1 MGTYTVVD
9 ASKGGL
15 DIAGAA
21 VSSSDKYPNSGKEV
35 LLVKNGSGGSIN
47 VTIVTPGTADGNAIA
62 DLVIAIAD
70 GVTKA
75 FGPYK
80 RGTYNDVDGN
90 VNVNYSGV
98 SSVTAKVLRVNPE
111 TT

>member
-9 ASKGGL
+9 AARTGV

-21 VSSSDKYPNSGKEV
+21 VAASDKFLNTGKEI

-47 VTIVTPGTADGNAIA
+47 VTITTPNTVDGNAIA
-62 DLVIAIAD
+62 DPVVAVAD
-70 GVTKA
+70 GVTKE
-75 FGPYK
+75 FGPFK
-80 RGTYNDVDGN
+80 RGTYNDTDGY
-90 VNVNYSGV
+90 VNVAYSGT
-98 SSVTAKVLRVNPE
+98 SSVTAKVLRVTPE